1 MDVIMTIIETQKE
14 KHEEDTEKCQ
24 PFIDIVTNMEFE
36 RMTNPLELG
45 ENKKSYKFGEIYCTF
60 DGLMTIHCNYCPS
73 KVKDF
78 GEFSVHYMVHFDDVF
93 VIKKEEETLFEPSVY
108 IEEKGSEV
116 KVNIE
121 EVNISSFHFE
131 DTTQPPECKRKTNP
145 KREHHKVQSNREP
158 SNKPTGSSVSSVA
171 KLRTKSVGS
180 KLSKPTERPKLTCR
194 TCNQQFVNK
203 TTMEKHVRS
212 HEFGFLQT
220 AYECDICQ
228 RQIKSKK
235 DLLDHMRK
243 KHAERKYACKL
254 CNKKFKNP
262 AYVAVHMR
270 VHIVDPTKSQLFDE
284 PQPCHICGKEFV
296 SKVNYAR
303 HIKSHAFG
311 FLPPVYDCDICGD
324 KISNKKDLSDHMR
337 LHAQPKYECK
347 LCGKKFKRKSYMEIH
362 YRIHNNVHPFICAVC
377 GKTFV
382 VAGALSWHM
391 RRHDNTMPQFPCNI
405 CGKVFTRPGVLADHL
420 RIHSGQKPFG
430 PCEVC
435 GIYFRTKKYLTEHR
449 KSHLNEGI
457 KFACD
462 LCGAQFKNQAG
473 VRRHQKLV
481 HLMVPMTTSSTQKF
495 DPV

>member
-1 MDVIMTIIETQKE
+1 
-14 KHEEDTEKCQ
+14 
-24 PFIDIVTNMEFE
+24 MEFD
-36 RMTNPLELG
+36 RMINPLGFG
-45 ENKKSYKFGEIYCTF
+45 ENNKSYKFGEIYCTF
-60 DGLMTIHCNYCPS
+60 DGLMTFHCNYCPS

-78 GEFSVHYMVHFDDVF
+78 VEFSIHYTVHLDEVF
-93 VIKKEEETLFEPSVY
+93 VIKKEDETFCEPNVY
-108 IEEKGSEV
+108 LDDRESDV

-121 EVNISSFHFE
+121 EVNISSFRFE
-131 DTTQPPECKRKTNP
+131 DIKVPVPSKRKRNAR
-145 KREHHKVQSNREP
+145 RELRSQSGRETKKSLVEQQTSTVTKLVKVKSAAQ
-158 SNKPTGSSVSSVA
+158 KSSKNA
-171 KLRTKSVGS
+171 D
-180 KLSKPTERPKLTCR
+180 RPKLTC
-194 TCNQQFVNK
+194 TSCDQQFVNR
-203 TTMEKHVRS
+203 TTMEKHLKC
-212 HEFGFLQT
+212 HEFGFLQS
-220 AYECDICQ
+220 AYECDICE
-228 RQIKSKK
+228 RKIKSKK

-243 KHAERKYACKL
+243 KHAERKYACEL
-254 CNKKFKNP
+254 CGKMFKNP
-262 AYVAVHMR
+262 AYVVVHMR
-270 VHIVDPTKSQLFDE
+270 VHVVDPTKSQLFDE

-324 KISNKKDLSDHMR
+324 KINNKKDLSDHMR

-391 RRHDNTMPQFPCNI
+391 RRHDNTMPQFPCTL
-405 CGKVFTRPGVLADHL
+405 CGKIFTRPGVLADHL

-430 PCEVC
+430 PCEIC

-481 HLMVPMTTSSTQKF
+481 HLMVPMTTPSVQKYE
-495 DPV
+495 PA